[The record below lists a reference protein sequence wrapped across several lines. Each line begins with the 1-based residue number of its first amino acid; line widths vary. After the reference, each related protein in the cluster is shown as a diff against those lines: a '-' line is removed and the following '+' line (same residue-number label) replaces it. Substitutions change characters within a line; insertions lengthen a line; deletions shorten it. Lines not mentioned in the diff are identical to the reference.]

1 MGWIALALQILA
13 QLPKLLKIA
22 EKAFDEEPDSGA
34 QKKEMVLTTVKTIA
48 IGVLGEGGWDK
59 IDGIVNPVID
69 IMCYFFFPNDK
80 KKK

>member
-1 MGWIALALQILA
+1 MGWIALALQMLA

-34 QKKEMVLTTVKTIA
+34 QKKEMVLTAVKTIA
-48 IGVLGEGGWDK
+48 IGVLGEKGWDK

-69 IMCYFFFPNDK
+69 VMCYFFFPNDK

>member
-34 QKKEMVLTTVKTIA
+34 QKKR
-48 IGVLGEGGWDK
+48 
-59 IDGIVNPVID
+59 DGFNNSKNN
-69 IMCYFFFPNDK
+69 CYRCTW
-80 KKK
+80 